1 MVTCLRLYAL
11 LDHNAEWSFLEYLSF
26 SFFKSLFRKCDEM
39 IFDQWKT
46 CAVMQVLDTD
56 VPGTVHDD
64 TQQHIL
70 YEL

>member
-1 MVTCLRLYAL
+1 MYVPDLIIK
-11 LDHNAEWSFLEYLSF
+11 LSGAF
-26 SFFKSLFRKCDEM
+26 PHTFKSLFRKCDEM
-39 IFDQWKT
+39 IFDLWKT
-46 CAVMQVLDTD
+46 CAVMQVLATD